1 VSDGASA
8 VRFGL
13 RANAGQ
19 FGLLMLINAFVG
31 GMVGLE
37 RTVVPLVGTKEFGLL
52 LNTVAVSFIIS
63 FGIVKACANLV
74 SGTLAD
80 RYGRKHILVAGWV
93 IGLPVPFLI
102 MWAPNWDW
110 IVVANILLGINQG
123 LAWSMVLV
131 MKIDLVGPRQKGLA
145 VGLNEFAGYLAVGI
159 TAWLTGFIAS
169 KYALRPEPF
178 YIGGFY
184 AIAGLLL
191 SVFAVR
197 DTRSHMRA
205 EVAFQRS
212 TTRPQSFRSV
222 FARTT
227 WGDRTLFGACQAGLV
242 NNLNDGMSWG
252 ILPLFFAARNLPI
265 EAIGTLKFAYPAV
278 WAICQLITG
287 PLSDKLGRKPLIVW
301 GMALQAGGIWLTVA
315 TNSFM
320 WWMGGAALLG
330 VGTAMVY
337 PALIAVV
344 GDVAAPEWR
353 ARSLSVYR
361 FWRDLGYAIGALLAG
376 VIADIFGLEWA
387 IGVVGGLT
395 LISGIIAAIAMRE
408 TVHPIASPVTRHV

>member
-1 VSDGASA
+1 
-8 VRFGL
+8 
-13 RANAGQ
+13 
-19 FGLLMLINAFVG
+19 MLINAFVG
-31 GMVGLE
+31 GMIGLE
-37 RTVVPLVGTKEFGLL
+37 RTVVPLIGTKEFGLL

-80 RYGRKHILVAGWV
+80 RYGRKRILVVGWL

-102 MWAPNWDW
+102 MWAPSWGW
-110 IVVANILLGINQG
+110 IVSANILLGINQG
-123 LAWSMVLV
+123 FAWSMAVV

-145 VGLNEFAGYLAVGI
+145 VGLNEFSGYLALGI

-191 SVFAVR
+191 SAFVVR
-197 DTRSHMRA
+197 DTRAHLQA
-205 EVAFQRS
+205 EAAQRTGKS
-212 TTRPQSFRSV
+212 VPQSFPSV
-222 FARTT
+222 FAQTT
-227 WGDRTLFGACQAGLV
+227 WGNRTLFGACQAGLV

-278 WAICQLITG
+278 WAIGQLVTG
-287 PLSDKLGRKPLIVW
+287 PLSDKIGRRTLIVW
-301 GMALQAGGIWLTVA
+301 GMAVQAGGLWLTVA
-315 TNSFM
+315 SNSFA
-320 WWMGGAALLG
+320 WWMGGAVVLG
-330 VGTAMVY
+330 AGTAMVY
-337 PALIAVV
+337 PALLAVV
-344 GDVAAPEWR
+344 SDVAAPEWR

-376 VIADIFGLEWA
+376 IIADLFGLEWA
-387 IGVVGGLT
+387 ISVVAGLT
-395 LISGIIAAIAMRE
+395 LASGIIAAMAMRE
-408 TVHPIASPVTRHV
+408 TVHRG

>member
-1 VSDGASA
+1 MADRLHRKQIRLAAGAILHRRILCDRGPA
-8 VRFGL
+8 AFDFR
-13 RANAGQ
+13 RARYQRAPPSRSRASEKTSHLPRNHLAP
-19 FGLLMLINAFVG
+19 FSR
-31 GMVGLE
+31 E
-37 RTVVPLVGTKEFGLL
+37 RLGKP
-52 LNTVAVSFIIS
+52 NTV
-63 FGIVKACANLV
+63 
-74 SGTLAD
+74 
-80 RYGRKHILVAGWV
+80 R
-93 IGLPVPFLI
+93 
-102 MWAPNWDW
+102 
-110 IVVANILLGINQG
+110 
-123 LAWSMVLV
+123 
-131 MKIDLVGPRQKGLA
+131 
-145 VGLNEFAGYLAVGI
+145 
-159 TAWLTGFIAS
+159 
-169 KYALRPEPF
+169 
-178 YIGGFY
+178 
-184 AIAGLLL
+184 
-191 SVFAVR
+191 
-197 DTRSHMRA
+197 
-205 EVAFQRS
+205 
-212 TTRPQSFRSV
+212 
-222 FARTT
+222 
-227 WGDRTLFGACQAGLV
+227 ACQAGLV

-252 ILPLFFAARNLPI
+252 ILPLFFAARHLPI

-278 WAICQLITG
+278 WAVGQLITG

-408 TVHPIASPVTRHV
+408 TVHPIARPLPGMHDSDLLAPPQLVLLI